1 VFRIQ
6 IGIAAFFL
14 SLGSG
19 IASAQVSCGNDASGF
34 EAWKT
39 PFAQLAA
46 ANGVGEAGLQALAQ
60 AQYSNQT
67 IRLDR
72 AVQREARPFDEIWR
86 VRGGDQLGSQGRERY
101 NQNRGFFDSLEQT
114 FGVPGYYLAAIHG
127 WETNFGSDLRFVEI
141 PIISAITT
149 VAYDCRRPDL
159 FIPHAIGALLLV
171 DQGRLTSSD
180 LGAGHGE
187 IGHTQFLP
195 GNALR
200 YGIDGNGD
208 GRIDMND
215 WPDAIAST
223 ANFLAQNGWQRG
235 AGFAEGEPNFE
246 VMYAWNRGTNYRK
259 GVARLAGL
267 IGG

>member
-1 VFRIQ
+1 MFRALISTAVVFLATQ
-6 IGIAAFFL
+6 AQ
-14 SLGSG
+14 
-19 IASAQVSCGNDASGF
+19 SAPCGNDASGF
-34 EAWKT
+34 DVWKQA
-39 PFAQLAA
+39 FAAEAA
-46 ANGVGEAGLQALAQ
+46 AQGVGQAGLQALAS
-60 AQYSNQT
+60 ASYSTAT

-86 VRGGDQLGSQGRERY
+86 VRGGDQLGQQGRQRY
-101 NQNRGFFDSLEQT
+101 AENRGFFDGLEQT
-114 FGVPGYYLAAIHG
+114 YGVPGYYLVAIHG

-149 VAYDCRRPDL
+149 VAYDCRRPEL
-159 FIPHAIGALLLV
+159 FGPHAIAALMLV
-171 DQGRLTSSD
+171 DQGRLSAGD

-187 IGHTQFLP
+187 VGHTQFLP

-200 YGIDGNGD
+200 FGIDGNGD
-208 GRIDMND
+208 GAIDMND

-223 ANFLAQNGWQRG
+223 ANFLAQNGWVRG

-246 VMYAWNRGTNYRK
+246 VMYNWNRGTNYRL
-259 GVARLAGL
+259 GVAKVAGI

>member
-1 VFRIQ
+1 MFK
-6 IGIAAFFL
+6 AL
-14 SLGSG
+14 
-19 IASAQVSCGNDASGF
+19 ASATMLLLATQSSAAPCGNDASGF
-34 EAWKT
+34 DTWKQA
-39 PFAQLAA
+39 FAAEAA
-46 ANGVGEAGLQALAQ
+46 AQGVGQAGLQALAS
-60 AQYSNQT
+60 ASYSTAT

-86 VRGGDQLGSQGRERY
+86 VRGGDQLGQQGRQRY
-101 NQNRGFFDSLEQT
+101 ADNRSFFDGLEQIY
-114 FGVPGYYLAAIHG
+114 GIPGYYLVAIHG

-149 VAYDCRRPDL
+149 VAFDCRRPEL
-159 FIPHAIGALLLV
+159 FGPHALGALLLV
-171 DQGRLTSSD
+171 DQGRLAAGD

-187 IGHTQFLP
+187 MGHTQFLP
-195 GNALR
+195 GNALH

-208 GRIDMND
+208 GVIDMND

-235 AGFAEGEPNFE
+235 AGFGEGEPNFD
-246 VMYAWNRGTNYRK
+246 VMYNWNRGTNYRL
-259 GVARLAGL
+259 GVARVAGI